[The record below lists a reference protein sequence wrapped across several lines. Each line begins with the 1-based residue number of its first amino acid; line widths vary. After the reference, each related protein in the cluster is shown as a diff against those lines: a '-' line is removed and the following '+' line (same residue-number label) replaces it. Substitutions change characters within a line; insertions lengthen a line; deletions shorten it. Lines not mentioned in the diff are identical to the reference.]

1 MSAFDVEAYGP
12 VIAGLLRGVPP
23 APLDAGAPNAKF
35 RAALA
40 GLTAENLLEPAGRTV
55 RDERM
60 AQGCLAGLWLRHNFM
75 EESHGISQELETPTG
90 SFWHGILHRREPD
103 FGNARYWFRRVGRH
117 PVFPAL
123 NEAAM
128 AEGWPVG
135 ARWDAVALVD
145 AVERVSRTGAEAEA
159 KLCRAVQQREWE
171 LLFDYCWKQ
180 AGGA

>member
-12 VIAGLLRGVPP
+12 VIAGLLRGVPV
-23 APLDAGAPNAKF
+23 APLDAGAPNGKF
-35 RAALA
+35 RTALA
-40 GLTAENLLEPAGRTV
+40 GLNAGNLLEPAGKMV

-60 AQGCLAGLWLRHNFM
+60 AQGCLAGLWLRHGFM
-75 EESHGISQELETPTG
+75 EESHVISQEMETPTG

-103 FGNARYWFRRVGRH
+103 YGNARYWFRRVGAH

-128 AEGWPVG
+128 AEGWPHEG
-135 ARWDAVALVD
+135 RWDAVAFID
-145 AVERVSRTGAEAEA
+145 AVERASRRGHEKEA
-159 KLCRAVQQREWE
+159 KLCVAVQQREWE

-180 AGGA
+180 AGG